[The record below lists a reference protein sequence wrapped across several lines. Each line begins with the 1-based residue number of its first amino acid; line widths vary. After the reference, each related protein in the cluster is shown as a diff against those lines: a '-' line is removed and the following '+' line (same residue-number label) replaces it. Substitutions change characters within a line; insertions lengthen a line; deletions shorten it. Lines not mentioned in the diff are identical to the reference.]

1 MGYLYETESHDGG
14 ETWCTERPTTLKSP
28 CAPYFLRKDPYTGWV
43 FIAWDN
49 SFPAPQ
55 HQYPRCPLSLGVSR
69 DDGKTWEFIRDIEND
84 PMSSYGYPTIFF
96 TKDEILVSYYE
107 ELGCRPFNP
116 NEQRCKL
123 SIFRRAD
130 LAIGR

>member
-1 MGYLYETESHDGG
+1 M
-14 ETWCTERPTTLKSP
+14 TLKSP

-69 DDGKTWEFIRDIEND
+69 DDGKTWEYICDIEND
-84 PMSSYGYPTIFF
+84 PMSSYGYPSIFF

-107 ELGCRPFNP
+107 ELGYRPFNP
-116 NEQRCKL
+116 DEQRCKL

-130 LAIGR
+130 LATAGAVW